1 MYRYQNQPEHA
12 NFKQLLEMP
21 LDDAQSI
28 IDGRF
33 AEWDSCVD
41 RFPVPRYILCD
52 EGKSQSRFLMAKVNP
67 SGRNVVG
74 EWELVTQNS
83 YDTNCAP
90 VLTDDVSLNVFLDH
104 LRKLAVQS

>member
-1 MYRYQNQPEHA
+1 MVMFLYFSY
-12 NFKQLLEMP
+12 
-21 LDDAQSI
+21 SI
-28 IDGRF
+28 
-33 AEWDSCVD
+33 D

-67 SGRNVVG
+67 SGLLLIESWLFV
-74 EWELVTQNS
+74 VTQNS